1 MKQIDFG
8 FGLGLLPRLAG
19 PKKLEEAAGSTGGA
33 QRTAVEGGE
42 RMAGGSSTGV
52 ERIA

>member
-8 FGLGLLPRLAG
+8 LRLLPRQAG
-19 PKKLEEAAGSTGGA
+19 PKKLEEMAPATGGA
-33 QRTAVEGGE
+33 QRTAVAGGE
-42 RMAGGSSTGV
+42 RMADGSSTGV